1 MNQEDPLPSHD
12 RIRRAQSCA
21 ADPRQAVREFYAA
34 VAQPDMAL
42 VLFFCSTAY
51 DLAVL
56 AEEMERLFAGVQ
68 VVGCTTAG
76 EIGPAGYRD
85 HSLAGM
91 SFPAGPFSAVSGLL
105 SPLQP
110 FEPGQGQALVQE
122 LLQRLE
128 SQAPQADQGNTFA
141 FLMIDGLSI
150 REETVTRT
158 LQQALGRLP
167 LVGGSAG
174 DGLDFGRTQ
183 LYFQGRFRSDCAIL
197 TLVST
202 PLPFRVFMTQH
213 FVAEGRRFV
222 VTEAVSAQRLV
233 REIDG
238 RPAAQA
244 YAEMLGVAV
253 QDLDPMCFATWPLVT
268 VIAGNSY
275 PRSISMAHADS
286 SLSFLCAIEEGMLL
300 QVARRTDLVAGL
312 EQTFAAIAAAIGEP
326 QVVIGCDC
334 ILRRLE
340 ILQGGLLERV
350 DATFQRHRVVG
361 FCTYGEQ
368 FRGVHINQTL
378 TGIAIG
384 ASAMEAE

>member
-1 MNQEDPLPSHD
+1 
-12 RIRRAQSCA
+12 
-21 ADPRQAVREFYAA
+21 
-34 VAQPDMAL
+34 
-42 VLFFCSTAY
+42 
-51 DLAVL
+51 
-56 AEEMERLFAGVQ
+56 
-68 VVGCTTAG
+68 
-76 EIGPAGYRD
+76 
-85 HSLAGM
+85 
-91 SFPAGPFSAVSGLL
+91 
-105 SPLQP
+105 
-110 FEPGQGQALVQE
+110 
-122 LLQRLE
+122 
-128 SQAPQADQGNTFA
+128 
-141 FLMIDGLSI
+141 
-150 REETVTRT
+150 
-158 LQQALGRLP
+158 
-167 LVGGSAG
+167 
-174 DGLDFGRTQ
+174 
-183 LYFQGRFRSDCAIL
+183 
-197 TLVST
+197 
-202 PLPFRVFMTQH
+202 
-213 FVAEGRRFV
+213 
-222 VTEAVSAQRLV
+222 
-233 REIDG
+233 
-238 RPAAQA
+238 
-244 YAEMLGVAV
+244 
-253 QDLDPMCFATWPLVT
+253 MCFATWPLVT